1 MLREMQPSRRVVRGR
16 SRRFERGETL
26 IEFAFASVIFFV
38 MIFGTIEFGIAIWNY
53 NLVSDLAQEGARY
66 AAVHGLN
73 SGSPMTEAQ
82 VGTYVDTRAIGLSV
96 TTTTP
101 LGSPGGMAAGN
112 IVEVQVAHTLTA
124 GGGLLPAWNFNIQ
137 STARMIVTR

>member
-1 MLREMQPSRRVVRGR
+1 MPREMPRSRRVVQGR

-26 IEFAFASVIFFV
+26 IEFAFASVVFFV
-38 MIFGTIEFGIAIWNY
+38 MIFGTLQFGIAIWNY

-66 AAVHGLN
+66 GAVHGLN

-82 VGTYVDTRAIGLSV
+82 VRTYVDTRALGLSV

-101 LGSPGGMAAGN
+101 LGPPGGMAAGSV
-112 IVEVQVAHTLTA
+112 VEVQVAHTLTA

-137 STARMIVTR
+137 TTARMIVTR

>member
-1 MLREMQPSRRVVRGR
+1 MARSDR
-16 SRRFERGETL
+16 SRLAQERGETL

-38 MIFGTIEFGIAIWNY
+38 LIFGIIEFGISIWNY

-73 SGSPMTEAQ
+73 SGAPKTQAEVSD
-82 VGTYVDTRAIGLSV
+82 YVNTRAIGLAV

-101 LGSPGGMAAGN
+101 LGAPG
-112 IVEVQVAHTLTA
+112 TLTA
-124 GGGLLPAWNFNIQ
+124 GSVVEVRVSHTLSWGGGLLPTWNFPVQ
-137 STARMIVTR
+137 SGARMIVTR